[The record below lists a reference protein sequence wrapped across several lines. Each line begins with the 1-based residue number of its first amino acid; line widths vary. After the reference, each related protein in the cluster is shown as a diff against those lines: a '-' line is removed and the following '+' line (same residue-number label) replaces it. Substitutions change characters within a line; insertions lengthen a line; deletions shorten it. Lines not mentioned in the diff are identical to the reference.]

1 MADNATSK
9 KEGIAAELKEQFGQ
23 VSQVEKDDGKATVRS
38 FSSDNV
44 YVGLK
49 VQDKFNEVTGKM
61 EEVPKLTTKVGADYI
76 NLPMKGAW
84 WKEFAKFAAEM
95 AIILE
100 GVDIENI
107 RMTGDVEL
115 GRDIMSKYRT
125 KPQ

>member
-1 MADNATSK
+1 MAENATSK
-9 KEGIAAELKEQFGQ
+9 KDSIATELKEQFGQ
-23 VSQVEKDDGKATVRS
+23 VSQVEKDDGKTTIRS

-49 VQDKFNEVTGKM
+49 VQDKFNEATGKM
-61 EEVPKLTTKVGADYI
+61 EEIPKLTTKVGADYI

-84 WKEFAKFAAEM
+84 WKEFAKFASEM

>member
-1 MADNATSK
+1 MAENLANK
-9 KEGIAAELKEQFGQ
+9 KEAIAAELKEQFGQ
-23 VSQVEKDDGKATVRS
+23 AGQVEKDDGKTTIRS

-95 AIILE
+95 AVILE

-107 RMTGDVEL
+107 RMTGDVEI
-115 GRDIMSKYRT
+115 GRDIMSKYRI